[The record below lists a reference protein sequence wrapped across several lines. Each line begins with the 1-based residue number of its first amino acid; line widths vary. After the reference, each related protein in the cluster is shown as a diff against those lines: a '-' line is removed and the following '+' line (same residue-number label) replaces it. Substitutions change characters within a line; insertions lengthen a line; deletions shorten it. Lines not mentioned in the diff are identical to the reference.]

1 MHDATSRG
9 LGPNTSHN
17 DGRRRI
23 MEFDDLMDDLDVE
36 AILNCHHP
44 MVGEEER

>member
-1 MHDATSRG
+1 ME
-9 LGPNTSHN
+9 L
-17 DGRRRI
+17 
-23 MEFDDLMDDLDVE
+23 EFDDLMDDLDVE